1 MTISRVSSYNLTQ
14 TLMRDT
20 GRAQSELYN
29 LQGQLSSGQKANNFS
44 GLGSDTEKFADLEAH
59 LSRGQAYI
67 DSSKLV
73 EGRLDVV
80 DNALAAIIETATDA
94 KNLIALRRNASVGD
108 SLAFDTQIQGK
119 WQELASQM
127 NVSLEGRYVFSGAAT
142 DRPPLNS
149 DNYPELAIDGTPDAG
164 YYQGSSE
171 DISVRVDD
179 SVTVTYNVRGDD
191 PAFQKIFAGLAMAR
205 AHGGRAGESAEMQQA
220 YDLIAQG
227 VEGLVGV
234 RATVNANKVTVMNNG
249 DRLTSLQLYWR
260 GLKEGIS
267 NTDIVAVS
275 TQVAVNQGV
284 LQAAYQ
290 AFARISSLKLS
301 DFLR

>member
-20 GRAQSELYN
+20 GRAQSELYD
-29 LQGQLSSGQKANNFS
+29 LQGQLSSGQKTNNFS
-44 GLGSDTEKFADLEAH
+44 GLGSKTEKYASLEAQ

-67 DSSKLV
+67 DTSTV
-73 EGRLDVV
+73 IEGRLDVV
-80 DNALAAIIETATDA
+80 DNALAALIETATDA
-94 KNLIALRRNASVGD
+94 QNLISLRRNGAVGD
-108 SLAFDTQIQGK
+108 SLAFDTQIEGK
-119 WQELASQM
+119 WQAMASQM

-142 DRPPLNS
+142 DRPPVNG
-149 DNYPELAIDGTPDAG
+149 DNYPRLAVSGTPDAG
-164 YYQGSSE
+164 YYQGSGE
-171 DISVRVDD
+171 DISVRIDD
-179 SVTVTYNVRGDD
+179 SILVTYNVRGDD

-205 AHGGRAGESAEMQQA
+205 QYGTRAGESTEMQQA
-220 YDLIAQG
+220 YDLIAEGVQG
-227 VEGLVGV
+227 LIGV
-234 RATVNANKVTVMNNG
+234 RATVNANKVTVMDNS
-249 DRLTSLQLYWR
+249 DRLTSLQLYWK
-260 GLKEGIS
+260 GLKEEIG

-275 TQVAVNQGV
+275 TQVAINQGI